1 MGIWSSFPVRA
12 YRGLQ
17 DNVPRWF
24 SVNSEATTEEKHALS
39 VVEGTPM
46 KYYTTLWIALLILPI
61 LILHNAT
68 ADSTLEAIQEK
79 GILTICMDVRN
90 LPYSNA
96 DPELPGLYVEVA
108 HLLAEELEV
117 KLELHWLNT
126 LRDSLLADMIRGH
139 CDCVIGVPIEERSMA
154 EAIQLGEN
162 IDFSEPF
169 YGTGYVLVKQKTN
182 LKSPKTLKDIKSE
195 TIGTEAGS
203 IASDV
208 LRQMGYNRRVYRS
221 QIDVL
226 NAVRDGKIA
235 YACVWAN
242 VGWLIEK
249 GSRVQQLQHSSTAYP
264 ELEIVEGYTPEPR
277 LRWNVAI
284 AFSKD
289 TPTQKTSELQEVV
302 NTIIEQKWSE
312 DKLKELTEKYHLP
325 YFAPFQE
332 DEQK

>member
-1 MGIWSSFPVRA
+1 M
-12 YRGLQ
+12 
-17 DNVPRWF
+17 
-24 SVNSEATTEEKHALS
+24 KHA
-39 VVEGTPM
+39 V
-46 KYYTTLWIALLILPI
+46 TLWIALLILPI
-61 LILHNAT
+61 LMLHTAN
-68 ADSTLEAIQEK
+68 ADSTLDEIRAK
-79 GILTICMDVRN
+79 GLLTVCMDIRN

-96 DPELPGLYVEVA
+96 DPELPGLYVEIA
-108 HLLAEELEV
+108 HLLAEELGV

-139 CDCVIGVPIEERSMA
+139 CDCVIGVPIEERAMS
-154 EAIQLGEN
+154 ESIQLGKN
-162 IDFSEPF
+162 VDFSTPF
-169 YGTGYVLVKQKTN
+169 YGTGYVLVKH
-182 LKSPKTLKDIKSE
+182 KSNQASPEKLEDIKLE

-221 QIDVL
+221 QIAVL
-226 NAVRDGKIA
+226 DAINKGQIA
-235 YACVWAN
+235 YGYVWSN
-242 VGWLIEK
+242 IGWLIEK
-249 GSRVQQLQHSSTAYP
+249 GSRIQQPEQTDTAYP
-264 ELEIVEGYTPEPR
+264 ELEIVEGFVPQVR

-289 TPTQKTSELQEVV
+289 KPTRKTSELQDVV

-312 DKLKELTEKYHLP
+312 EKLKELCEKYHLP

>member
-1 MGIWSSFPVRA
+1 M
-12 YRGLQ
+12 
-17 DNVPRWF
+17 
-24 SVNSEATTEEKHALS
+24 
-39 VVEGTPM
+39 
-46 KYYTTLWIALLILPI
+46 
-61 LILHNAT
+61 LHNAY
-68 ADSTLEAIQEK
+68 AGDALEEIREK
-79 GILTICMDVRN
+79 GVLTVCMDVRN

-96 DPELPGLYVEVA
+96 DPELPGLDVEIA
-108 HLLAEELEV
+108 HLLAKELGV

-139 CDCVIGVPIEERSMA
+139 CDCVIGVPIEERAMS
-154 EAIQLGEN
+154 ESIQLGKRV
-162 IDFSEPF
+162 DFSKPF
-169 YGTGYVLVKQKTN
+169 YGTGYVLVKQKN
-182 LKSPKTLKDIKSE
+182 NQQSPKKLEDIKLE

-208 LRQMGYNRRVYRS
+208 LQQMGYNRRVYRS

-226 NAVRDGKIA
+226 NALQEGKIA

-249 GSRVQQLQHSSTAYP
+249 GSRIQQAEQTSRAYP
-264 ELEIVEGYTPEPR
+264 ELEIVEGYVPEAR

-289 TPTQKTSELQEVV
+289 TPTRKTRELQDVV
-302 NTIIEQKWSE
+302 NTIIEQKWSAE
-312 DKLKELTEKYHLP
+312 ELKELCQKYYLP